1 MRQIAIN
8 MSKVES
14 PFGTCELCSNEADII
29 NILPITQPDGKL
41 DTMAC
46 TECSETSEVYC
57 LEHRRPHIGF
67 DDNTSA
73 CVECIETELDEN
85 AEDIY
90 ESFISKM
97 SSDKKNKVALLV
109 VHRWAMVSSEVRGEE
124 IERALA
130 RFIITVSKRIDI
142 STDEVIERTVDEGAS
157 VLLPAQIIRELTIRE
172 N

>member
-1 MRQIAIN
+1 

-14 PFGTCELCSNEADII
+14 PFGTCELCSIEADII

-46 TECSETSEVYC
+46 TGCSETSKVYC

-90 ESFISKM
+90 ESFVSKM

-109 VHRWAMVSSEVRGEE
+109 VHRWAMKSSDVRGEE
-124 IERALA
+124 IEKALA
-130 RFIITVSKRIDI
+130 RSIVTVSKRFNIEPN
-142 STDEVIERTVDEGAS
+142 EVIKKTADKGAS